1 MTTPATSTAEGVETR
16 TCNRCGMNET
26 RPISMLKPTITRQ
39 PISQTVI
46 AGEKVSFKVV
56 ATGATSYQWYYKKP
70 NATSWTKSTKTTA
83 TYSLTAKETH
93 NGYQYKCLVSNDAGS
108 VWSDVAVLTV
118 KTEPEN
124 ELPVITKQP
133 VSLTVFAG
141 EKAVFNVEA
150 TNATSYLWY
159 YKKPNTTTWTK
170 SAKTTATYSLTAGTV
185 HNGFQYKCLVSN
197 DAGSVWSDVAELT
210 VNELP
215 ENGLPVITTQPASTT
230 VLAGEKVTFK
240 VEATNAVSYLWYY
253 KKPNTST
260 WTKSNKTTA
269 TYSLTAGTVH
279 NGFQYK
285 CLVSNDTGSVW
296 SDVAELTVNEL
307 PENELPVITKQPVS
321 LTVFAGEKAVF
332 NVEAT
337 NVASYLWY
345 YKKPNTT
352 TWTKSAKTTATYS
365 LTAGTVH
372 NGFQYKCLLSNDTGS
387 VWSDVA
393 ELTVNELPENGLPII
408 TTQPASTTVI
418 AGEKVT
424 FMVVASNATSYQW
437 YYRASSSGTW
447 DTIKNNG
454 TNTSYSIN
462 TTKAKHSGYQYRCLV
477 SNDVGSVMS
486 DTATLTVKSLPVIT
500 TQPASTTVNAGE
512 KVTFKVEATNATSY
526 QWYYRASSSGTWD
539 TIKNNGT
546 NTSYSINTTK
556 AKHSG
561 YQYRCLVSND
571 VGSVMSDTATLTV
584 KAEPSAV
591 LPIITTQPI
600 SLTANAG
607 QSVSFKVTAIN
618 ATGYL
623 WYYKGPNDTVWTKS
637 SKTTATYSLTAK
649 EVLNG
654 YQYKCQ
660 VSNNAGFVWSDIAAL
675 TVKVNLISV
684 LPVITTQPAST
695 TVNAGEKVTFKVVA
709 SNATSYQ
716 WYYRASSSGTWDT
729 IKNNGTNTSY
739 SINTTKAK
747 HSGYQYRCLVS
758 NDVGSVMSDTATLT
772 VKAEPSAVLPII
784 TTQPISL
791 TANAGQSVSF
801 KVTAINATGYLWYYK
816 GPNDTVWTKSSKTTA
831 TYSLTAKEVLNGY
844 QYKCQVSNDA
854 GFVWS
859 DTAVLTVKVSLT
871 SVLPVM
877 TTQPTSLTAN
887 AGQSVSPRAAAA
899 DTMSFL
905 RYCKKPNATSWIK
918 TTKTTPTYTTMA

>member
-1 MTTPATSTAEGVETR
+1 
-16 TCNRCGMNET
+16 
-26 RPISMLKPTITRQ
+26 MLKPTITRQ

-118 KTEPEN
+118 KTE
-124 ELPVITKQP
+124 
-133 VSLTVFAG
+133 
-141 EKAVFNVEA
+141 
-150 TNATSYLWY
+150 
-159 YKKPNTTTWTK
+159 
-170 SAKTTATYSLTAGTV
+170 
-185 HNGFQYKCLVSN
+185 
-197 DAGSVWSDVAELT
+197 
-210 VNELP
+210 
-215 ENGLPVITTQPASTT
+215 
-230 VLAGEKVTFK
+230 
-240 VEATNAVSYLWYY
+240 
-253 KKPNTST
+253 
-260 WTKSNKTTA
+260 
-269 TYSLTAGTVH
+269 
-279 NGFQYK
+279 
-285 CLVSNDTGSVW
+285 
-296 SDVAELTVNEL
+296 

-424 FMVVASNATSYQW
+424 FMVVAS
-437 YYRASSSGTW
+437 
-447 DTIKNNG
+447 
-454 TNTSYSIN
+454 
-462 TTKAKHSGYQYRCLV
+462 
-477 SNDVGSVMS
+477 
-486 DTATLTVKSLPVIT
+486 
-500 TQPASTTVNAGE
+500 
-512 KVTFKVEATNATSY
+512 NATSY